1 MPLPVQLK
9 KVVEEMEF
17 GGNEWAAYINCQTG
31 ELASFPADLLGK
43 EGEVDAP
50 AQDWEL
56 EMAEDCKKVLGSKD
70 FIKLPSEHDIHEY
83 AIMERFCL
91 SVASEQHRQRLL
103 DAISGK
109 GAFRRFKDLVNNLE
123 IEQDW
128 YRYRDEAVK
137 KIAADFLEAQNIPYI
152 DDDGGKTQ

>member
-1 MPLPVQLK
+1 
-9 KVVEEMEF
+9 
-17 GGNEWAAYINCQTG
+17 
-31 ELASFPADLLGK
+31 
-43 EGEVDAP
+43 
-50 AQDWEL
+50 
-56 EMAEDCKKVLGSKD
+56 MAEDCKKVLGSTD
-70 FIKLPSEHDIHEY
+70 FIELPSEHDIHEY

-109 GAFRRFKDLVNNLE
+109 GAFRRFKDLVNNLD

-137 KIAADFLEAQNIPYI
+137 KIAADFLEAQSIPYI